1 MYFNSWCLT
10 YIKSTKC
17 KYANTNGAENNTPSN
32 LSSIPPCPGR
42 ILPESF
48 TPVLLFICDSVKSPN
63 VPNTTIKNEQVI
75 QCKIELSV
83 KNANKNPVAN
93 ATTANDAVIPPGYG
107 DTIVKRGKDTIAL
120 NNDDTVV
127 AGTNLGGGSN
137 KTGERTN
144 QLLESLIMQNAKKP
158 ELSPVGLYE
167 VQ

>member
-93 ATTANDAVIPPGYG
+93 ATTAPP
-107 DTIVKRGKDTIAL
+107 IAPSHVL
-120 NNDDTVV
+120 FGETRSNNFVLPKVEPAKYAPVSFAHCIT
-127 AGTNLGGGSN
+127 
-137 KTGERTN
+137 
-144 QLLESLIMQNAKKP
+144 KKP
-158 ELSPVGLYE
+158 NKKT
-167 VQ
+167 